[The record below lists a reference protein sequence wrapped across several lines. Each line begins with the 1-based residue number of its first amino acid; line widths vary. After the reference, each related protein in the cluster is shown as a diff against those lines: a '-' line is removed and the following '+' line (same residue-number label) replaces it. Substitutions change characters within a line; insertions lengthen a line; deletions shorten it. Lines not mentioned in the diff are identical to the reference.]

1 MSDKMTEQKTKQKI
15 IDAFMQLVIQKDFY
29 KITIQ
34 DITDQAGVVR
44 PTFYYYFQDKY
55 HIFEVILDDLIKK
68 LEPLIYQGMFEE
80 YHKIIFK
87 HFEMHRDFYREAFK
101 IKGQNSFENIV
112 FDKIFQQLQRLLNS
126 GLLKFEETLGE
137 YTSKYI
143 AEYSALTISYML
155 KVWMTDDEL
164 QEISS
169 DKVFEAYNKF
179 IHLSI
184 SDYYQSGL

>member
-1 MSDKMTEQKTKQKI
+1 MTEQKTKQKI

-126 GLLKFEETLGE
+126 GLLKFEET
-137 YTSKYI
+137 
-143 AEYSALTISYML
+143 
-155 KVWMTDDEL
+155 
-164 QEISS
+164 
-169 DKVFEAYNKF
+169 
-179 IHLSI
+179 
-184 SDYYQSGL
+184 